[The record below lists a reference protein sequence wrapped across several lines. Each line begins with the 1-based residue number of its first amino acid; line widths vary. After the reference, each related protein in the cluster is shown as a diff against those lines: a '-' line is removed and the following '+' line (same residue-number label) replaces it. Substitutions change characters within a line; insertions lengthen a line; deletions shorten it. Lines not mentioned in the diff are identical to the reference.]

1 MGVKVIIMDVTIEYA
16 LRSGKEKELDSK
28 LSDSVLK
35 EFEKMDNKG
44 DFIIGNYSVE
54 LYLESNIIGR
64 TNFMLSKK

>member
-1 MGVKVIIMDVTIEYA
+1 MSKVIIMDVTIEYA

-44 DFIIGNYSVE
+44 DFITTHYVVLNDE
-54 LYLESNIIGR
+54 DQ
-64 TNFMLSKK
+64 K

>member
-44 DFIIGNYSVE
+44 DFILVHYVVLNDKK
-54 LYLESNIIGR
+54 ES
-64 TNFMLSKK
+64 

>member
-44 DFIIGNYSVE
+44 DVITTHYVVLNDE
-54 LYLESNIIGR
+54 DQ
-64 TNFMLSKK
+64 K